1 MLEVAV
7 IALRW
12 LQYGGG
18 VVLLGAP
25 LFLLDSFKDADAPNL
40 EWSRPTLRLAA
51 IIVSGYDGDAVRQVE
66 RQLGRVAPAAR
77 DIKVWGPTPA
87 FYALLRG
94 QTRERLLVQAARSVD
109 VQAYLKAWLILVKAP
124 SAVRVTVDVDPMSF
138 Y

>member
-25 LFLLDSFKDADAPNL
+25 LFLLYSFKDADAPNL

-51 IIVSGYDGDAVRQVE
+51 IIVA
-66 RQLGRVAPAAR
+66 
-77 DIKVWGPTPA
+77 W
-87 FYALLRG
+87 ALVSV
-94 QTRERLLVQAARSVD
+94 TRTSKFDL
-109 VQAYLKAWLILVKAP
+109 
-124 SAVRVTVDVDPMSF
+124 
-138 Y
+138 